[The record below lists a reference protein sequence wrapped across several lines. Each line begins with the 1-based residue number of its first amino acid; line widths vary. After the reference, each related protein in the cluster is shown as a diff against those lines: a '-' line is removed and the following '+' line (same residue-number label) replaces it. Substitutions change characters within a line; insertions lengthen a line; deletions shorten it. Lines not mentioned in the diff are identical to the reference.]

1 MKNIFNKLRS
11 FFACKNECVVENENL
26 PVTALVIA
34 VLSEVKRSARLNP
47 DLSKSELYLIGL
59 LEYRH
64 QLKVNNFV

>member
-1 MKNIFNKLRS
+1 MKKFFNKLRS

-26 PVTALVIA
+26 PVTALVNA
-34 VLSEVKRSARLNP
+34 VFSEVKRSVRLNL

-59 LEYRH
+59 LECRH